1 MARLSLEGL
10 YTEKGNSILT
20 RVVSRNVTRIIREKG
35 RRGEDEEES
44 SKRCRKERGLATA
57 PVSVSERHAPTPN

>member
-35 RRGEDEEES
+35 RRGEDGRELE
-44 SKRCRKERGLATA
+44 KM
-57 PVSVSERHAPTPN
+57 